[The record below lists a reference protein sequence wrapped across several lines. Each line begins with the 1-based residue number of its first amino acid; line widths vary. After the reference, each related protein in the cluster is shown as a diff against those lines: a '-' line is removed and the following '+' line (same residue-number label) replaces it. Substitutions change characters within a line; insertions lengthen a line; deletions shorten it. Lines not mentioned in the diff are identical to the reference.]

1 MDEGDRAVASL
12 PLRPPRAPHLVTG
25 RSPAIRSMPRQG
37 IGSRLGRFAV
47 ILAATGAVGVA
58 ALPFQDAAALAKNSA
73 SPAPVLLARVPPA
86 SKGAH
91 EPSPRTEGAR
101 TGHEAG
107 RLKTLVEA
115 GEQDAESKDWD
126 GAATRADEAEVLVA
140 DWPEELLNRPDI
152 AALMA
157 RLLKLEQHLPE
168 NGANPEDPD
177 PGLKEATEAV
187 PLSPAELKAELAQVA
202 SAEVGAVFDFPIDLN
217 DKVLAWVHEFT
228 TAKRGFMERTL
239 TRSTRYMPMV
249 RQIFAEERVPQDL
262 AFLAVI
268 ESGFLNSAHS
278 YAKAVGMWQFM
289 RATGRIY
296 GLSGNAWVEERMDPV
311 KATRAAARYLR
322 RLYELSGDWYLAL
335 VGYNAGP
342 MTTERAI
349 QNLGTRNF
357 WDLQRSRWLRDQTK
371 NYVPEMCA
379 AVLVGRFP
387 EKYGLNIEQLPPYAY
402 ETVEVDRMTSLP
414 VLARFAGADVDA
426 LRELNPELLR
436 ATTPPGHYQLR
447 VPPGTSGVTARALAR
462 IPASQRL
469 DFKSYKIRKGDTLAR
484 VAAKFKV
491 GAEDLLAAND
501 LTKAQFRAGRVIKVP
516 PPPPSPIDDR
526 DLLPKAERATRI
538 SDQPLQDLPTIPEVR
553 PPASTEEVSD
563 GVPTLPPGE
572 DLQPVPPSLPVPAG
586 KPAADPHP
594 KASATPVSTTA
605 SAATSVSTPALTAT
619 PVSTPALT
627 ATPPARLAKATVT
640 TGKPFTPP
648 ASASVPTAKPSA
660 PSAKPYARSV
670 EPSARLVKPS
680 PMAPSAS
687 ASTAKNDALPT
698 PASAASGMP
707 PATSGPGVVP
717 GAWPSD
723 TFAPASGAKVRPSA
737 TPAPAVAEQTAA
749 PAVAEQTA
757 APAVAEQPAAPAVA
771 EQPAAPAV
779 AEQTAARAVAERPLA
794 RPGRKDAGRKPG
806 APRPASHQVQKGDT
820 LYALAARY
828 GVSVKELTHWNKL
841 KGNHLKTGQRLR
853 LQP

>member
-1 MDEGDRAVASL
+1 M
-12 PLRPPRAPHLVTG
+12 
-25 RSPAIRSMPRQG
+25 
-37 IGSRLGRFAV
+37 
-47 ILAATGAVGVA
+47 ILAAAGAVGFA
-58 ALPFQDAAALAKNSA
+58 ALPFENGSAPIKTAALG
-73 SPAPVLLARVPPA
+73 PAGPGPVPPA
-86 SKGAH
+86 PKGAH
-91 EPSPRTEGAR
+91 EAPSGRP
-101 TGHEAG
+101 GHEAA
-107 RLKTLVEA
+107 RLKALVEA

-152 AALMA
+152 AVLMA

-168 NGANPEDPD
+168 TLDTPEDPD
-177 PGLKEATEAV
+177 PGLKEAAEAV

-228 TAKRGFMERTL
+228 TTKRGFMERTL
-239 TRSTRYMPMV
+239 SRSTRYMPMV

-296 GLSGNAWVEERMDPV
+296 GLTGNAWVEERMDPV

-357 WDLQRSRWLRDQTK
+357 WDMHRSRWLRDQTK

-387 EKYGLNIEQLPPYAY
+387 EKYGLNIEPLPPYVY

-462 IPASQRL
+462 IPANQRL
-469 DFKSYKIRKGDTLAR
+469 DFKPYKIRKGDTLAR

-501 LTKAQFRAGRVIKVP
+501 LTKAQFRAGKVIKVP
-516 PPPPSPIDDR
+516 PPPPAPIDDR
-526 DLLPKAERATRI
+526 DLLPKAERANLI
-538 SDQPLQDLPTIPEVR
+538 SDQPLQDLPAIPDVR
-553 PPASTEEVSD
+553 PGSATETVSD
-563 GVPTLPPGE
+563 GAPTLPSGE
-572 DLQPVPPSLPVPAG
+572 ELQPVPPAALPSALPGPKPLVDSQTKPSASHVPA
-586 KPAADPHP
+586 PAATV
-594 KASATPVSTTA
+594 TP
-605 SAATSVSTPALTAT
+605 SVVPPA
-619 PVSTPALT
+619 PPPPPPAGV
-627 ATPPARLAKATVT
+627 ATPPVLA
-640 TGKPFTPP
+640 
-648 ASASVPTAKPSA
+648 
-660 PSAKPYARSV
+660 
-670 EPSARLVKPS
+670 
-680 PMAPSAS
+680 
-687 ASTAKNDALPT
+687 
-698 PASAASGMP
+698 
-707 PATSGPGVVP
+707 P
-717 GAWPSD
+717 GAP
-723 TFAPASGAKVRPSA
+723 
-737 TPAPAVAEQTAA
+737 AA
-749 PAVAEQTA
+749 PLAL
-757 APAVAEQPAAPAVA
+757 PAAPAESPSPGPEVR
-771 EQPAAPAV
+771 ETPRKGRPAPNK
-779 AEQTAARAVAERPLA
+779 PGPA
-794 RPGRKDAGRKPG
+794 RPEHSAAGPVKAG
-806 APRPASHQVQKGDT
+806 EPRPAMHQVQKGET

-828 GVSVKELTHWNKL
+828 GVTVKELRQWNKL
-841 KGNHLKTGQRLR
+841 KGNKLKEGQRLR
-853 LQP
+853 LAP

>member
-1 MDEGDRAVASL
+1 
-12 PLRPPRAPHLVTG
+12 
-25 RSPAIRSMPRQG
+25 MPGQG
-37 IGSRLGRFAV
+37 AGSRLGRFAL
-47 ILAATGAVGVA
+47 ILAAAGAVGIAALPTPDASALAHSVA
-58 ALPFQDAAALAKNSA
+58 ALGPGVST
-73 SPAPVLLARVPPA
+73 PV
-86 SKGAH
+86 KGGH
-91 EPSPRTEGAR
+91 DVSVRGDGTR

-107 RLKTLVEA
+107 RLKLLVEA
-115 GEQDAESKDWD
+115 GEQDAESKDWE

-140 DWPEELLNRPDI
+140 DWPEELLNRPEI
-152 AALMA
+152 AALMD

-168 NGANPEDPD
+168 TGDNPEDPD

-239 TRSTRYMPMV
+239 SRGTRFMPMV
-249 RQIFAEERVPQDL
+249 RQIFAEEHVPQDL

-357 WDLQRSRWLRDQTK
+357 WDLRRSRWLRDQTK

-436 ATTPPGHYQLR
+436 ATTPPGRYQLR

-462 IPASQRL
+462 IPANQRL

-526 DLLPKAERATRI
+526 DLLPKAERANLI
-538 SDQPLQDLPTIPEVR
+538 SDQPLQDLPTIPEDR
-553 PPASTEEVSD
+553 PPAATEAVSD
-563 GVPTLPPGE
+563 GLPTLAPGSDLPPRA
-572 DLQPVPPSLPVPAG
+572 PSLPEPPSV
-586 KPAADPHP
+586 KPTDRP
-594 KASATPVSTTA
+594 
-605 SAATSVSTPALTAT
+605 
-619 PVSTPALT
+619 
-627 ATPPARLAKATVT
+627 
-640 TGKPFTPP
+640 
-648 ASASVPTAKPSA
+648 AKPSG
-660 PSAKPYARSV
+660 
-670 EPSARLVKPS
+670 
-680 PMAPSAS
+680 
-687 ASTAKNDALPT
+687 T
-698 PASAASGMP
+698 
-707 PATSGPGVVP
+707 P
-717 GAWPSD
+717 GAS
-723 TFAPASGAKVRPSA
+723 SGAKVLPPSTPAASSGVTAKLPASSATSARVPVMPSATAGASSSATVQPSATPERVPAMPFAPPGAPSSATVQPSA
-737 TPAPAVAEQTAA
+737 TPARVPVLSSAASAGSYSAGVQPSTPARVSVLPPKPE
-749 PAVAEQTA
+749 
-757 APAVAEQPAAPAVA
+757 
-771 EQPAAPAV
+771 
-779 AEQTAARAVAERPLA
+779 A
-794 RPGRKDAGRKPG
+794 RPAR
-806 APRPASHQVQKGDT
+806 HLVQKGET
-820 LYALAARY
+820 LFSLSARY
-828 GVSVKELTHWNKL
+828 GVSVKELKQWNKL
-841 KGNHLKTGQRLR
+841 KGKQLKYGQRLR
-853 LQP
+853 LEP